1 MKTTVRR
8 RIADWMRNKAGRVDP
23 TSGPRA
29 IGAHFN
35 FVPGQGLVLT
45 KTDGIPIHP
54 PAPGCPLWYMAED
67 YDRAF
72 ADEDVQTRRLNRE

>member
-8 RIADWMRNKAGRVDP
+8 RIAEWMRNNADRVDP

-35 FVPGQGLVLT
+35 FVEGKGLVLT

-72 ADEDVQTRRLNRE
+72 TDLEARA